1 MFVCIIIL
9 AFALCLYIPALFI
22 MRHKYRIRHLAYDK
36 TDARQS
42 DSMRVRCHFKKWQVL
57 IGWIL
62 MFLPI
67 VNIIVGLTF
76 LMLAMPNKNE
86 RTFIWS
92 DNARTQRI
100 LVWLTEDF

>member
-1 MFVCIIIL
+1 MFVYLIIL

-22 MRHKYRIRHLAYDK
+22 MRHKYRIRHLAYNK
-36 TDARQS
+36 ADARKS

-57 IGWIL
+57 MGWIL
-62 MFLPI
+62 MFIPI
-67 VNIIVGLTF
+67 MNIITGLTF
-76 LMLAMPNKNE
+76 LMMAMPSKNE

-92 DNARTQRI
+92 DNERTQRI